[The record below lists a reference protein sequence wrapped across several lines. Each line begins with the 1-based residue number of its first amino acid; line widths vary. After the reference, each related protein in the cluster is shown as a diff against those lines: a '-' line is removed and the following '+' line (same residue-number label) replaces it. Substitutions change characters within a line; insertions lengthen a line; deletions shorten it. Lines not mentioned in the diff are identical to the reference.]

1 MTVSR
6 RFRTLLVVT
15 SLLVL
20 AGSAF
25 AQGPHPS
32 PADWRDQNIYFIFTD
47 RFFDGN
53 PSNNTANNSELTY
66 NLNGRWNHHGGDFKG
81 IEKKL
86 DYIQALGATTI
97 WITPIVQNY
106 GMSSWHGYG
115 ATDFYSLQPN
125 WGTTNDLKALVN
137 AIHERGMYVV
147 LDVVINH
154 MGDKVNPGGSAFNIN
169 GYTPSWKQGR
179 MHSPPFNQLTN
190 FHNNG
195 SIQNYDDQTQVE
207 LGELSNLDDLRT
219 ETQYV
224 RTNLIEIYK
233 HWIEVGDFDGFRL
246 DTVKHV
252 NIGAWQYFNPQIRAY
267 ANSIGKTNFFQFG
280 EVFHGDD
287 TYVGRYTG
295 TKAGGAFANDSVL
308 DFPLYYKAISA
319 FAQSGNTKQIEDH
332 YNNIPGKYDSYSE
345 SRLITFVD
353 NHDVARF
360 MNTAN
365 NDTNKLHLA
374 LSWLYSS
381 RGIPCLYYGTE
392 QNFNG
397 SGDPV
402 NREDMFHGT
411 YNWSGP
417 AGGRDNF
424 DMTERT
430 FRLVAKL
437 NNLRRLYP
445 SLRRGTHI
453 NLWNSSGGPGLFAYG
468 RNLNGEEILIAFNTA
483 SGNQTLGARPTPYP
497 AGTVMVNL
505 LDTNE
510 TVTTTS
516 GSDRF
521 PSITIPGGGFK
532 MFIPKDRLLPLDPVV
547 VAQSPIHEA
556 TNVAVTAPITLTFSK
571 RMNTNATQ
579 GAFSITPSANGS
591 FSWSADRTVMTF
603 TPASE
608 LAGKTTIVVRVNSG
622 ATDDESGNHVY
633 GAFETFFHSATGSS
647 GPPADTTPPTAA
659 IQQPAN
665 NAVLQ
670 DVFSASGT
678 ATDNVAVAAVEVR
691 VDNGSWMTASGTNFW
706 SLMIDSKFFS
716 NGTHQIQARARDTSD
731 NLSTTAQRSVTF
743 SNATPPGASY
753 DVLLNAGGA
762 APTTNCDNSVWL
774 PDQQWQSGSFGYLG
788 GTAGNIANTITGICA
803 QAQTLYQNE
812 RYSSGGSLE
821 YRFDVQDGTY
831 EITLLQTETWSTGPN
846 QRIFHLDIED
856 TRVLTNFDIF
866 ATTGGMNLPLSQ
878 TFTISVSDSQLNIV
892 FTPVSDNARVSA
904 IRVRRVD
911 DLDSDGDG
919 IPNWWTNGWFD
930 HPTGEINDDSRATD
944 DADGDGFSNL
954 EEFIALTSPVDLN
967 DFPVIYDIEGAPH
980 PVMTM
985 PTATG
990 RMYDLQWKADL
1001 STTDAWTTIIGN
1013 RVGSGEILPFPDTN
1027 APPRGAYRIRIHRP

>member
-1 MTVSR
+1 MAPLFLGLIASC
-6 RFRTLLVVT
+6 
-15 SLLVL
+15 VL
-20 AGSAF
+20 AVSAL
-25 AQGPHPS
+25 AQGVNPS
-32 PADWRDQNIYFIFTD
+32 PSDWRDQNIYFIFTD
-47 RFFDGN
+47 RFFDGD
-53 PSNNTANNSELTY
+53 PANNTANNSQLQF
-66 NLNGRWNHHGGDFKG
+66 NLKGNWNHHGGDFKG

-106 GMSSWHGYG
+106 GISSWHGYG
-115 ATDFYSLQPN
+115 ATDFYTLQPN
-125 WGTTNDLKALVN
+125 WGTTNDLKSLVN
-137 AIHERGMYVV
+137 AIHARGMYIV

-169 GYTPSWKQGR
+169 GYAPSWKR
-179 MHSPPFNQLTN
+179 NVTPHAAPFNQLTN

-207 LGELSNLDDLRT
+207 LGELSGLDDLRT

-224 RTNLIEIYK
+224 RTNLVEIYK
-233 HWIEVGDFDGFRL
+233 HWINVGDFDGFRL

-252 NIGAWQYFNPQIRAY
+252 DIGAWQYFNSQIRAY

-319 FAQSGNTKQIEDH
+319 FAQNGNTRQIEDH
-332 YNNIPGKYDSYSE
+332 YNNIPGKYDPYSE
-345 SRLITFVD
+345 TRLITFVD

-360 MNTAN
+360 MSTAN

-381 RGIPCLYYGTE
+381 RGIPTLYYGTE

-411 YNWSGP
+411 YSWSGP
-417 AGGRDNF
+417 ARDRDNF

-430 FRLVAKL
+430 FRHIAKL

-445 SLRRGTHI
+445 SLRRGTHN
-453 NLWNSSGGPGLFAYG
+453 NLWNNSSGPGLFAYS
-468 RNLNGEEILIAFNTA
+468 RILNGEEIFVAFNTA
-483 SGNQTLGARPTPYP
+483 ASSQTLGARPISYP

-510 TVTTTS
+510 TVTATS

-521 PSITIPGGGFK
+521 PPIAIPAMGIK
-532 MFIPKDRLLPLDPVV
+532 MFIAKDRLLPLDPVV
-547 VAQSPIHEA
+547 LAQSPIHEA
-556 TNVAVTAPITLTFSK
+556 SNVVVTTPITLTFSK

-579 GAFSITPSANGS
+579 NAFSITPSVPGS

-603 TPASE
+603 TPNSE
-608 LAGKTTIVVRVNSG
+608 LVGKTTVVVRVNST

-633 GAFETFFHSATGSS
+633 GAFETFFRTAAGSG
-647 GPPADTTPPTAA
+647 GPPPSDTTPPTVT
-659 IQQPAN
+659 IQQPPN
-665 NAVLQ
+665 SAVLQ

-678 ATDNVAVAAVEVR
+678 ASDNIAVDGVEVR
-691 VDNGSWMTASGTNFW
+691 IDSGGSWMPASGSNFW
-706 SLMIDSKFFS
+706 SIMIDSKDFE

-731 NLSTTAQRSVTF
+731 NYSTIATRTVVF
-743 SNATPPGASY
+743 SNPVPPAASY
-753 DVLLNAGGA
+753 DVRLNAGGA
-762 APTTNCDNSVWL
+762 TAVTNCDGSVWL
-774 PDQQWQSGSFGYLG
+774 PDRAWQSGSFGYTAG
-788 GTAGNIANTITGICA
+788 AAGNIANTISGVCA
-803 QAQTLYQNE
+803 QAQALYQNE
-812 RYSSGGSLE
+812 RYSSSGALE
-821 YRFDVQDGTY
+821 YRFDVTNGIY
-831 EITLLQTETWSTGPN
+831 EVTFLQTETWSSGPG
-846 QRIFHLDIED
+846 QRVFHVDIEN

-866 ATTGGMNLPLSQ
+866 ATAGGMNLPLTQ
-878 TFTISVSDSQLNIV
+878 TFTTRVNDGQLNIV
-892 FTPVSDNARVSA
+892 FTSVSDNARISA
-904 IRVRRVD
+904 IRVRRTD
-911 DLDSDGDG
+911 DTDSDGDG
-919 IPNWWTNGWFD
+919 IPDWWMTQWFG
-930 HPTGEINDDSRATD
+930 HPTGHVADNSNAGA

-954 EEFIALTSPVDLN
+954 EEFIALTSPVDAN
-967 DFPVIYDIEGAPH
+967 DFPVIYDIYNATRPTVTVPTSEG
-980 PVMTM
+980 
-985 PTATG
+985 
-990 RMYDLQWKADL
+990 RLYDLQWKADL
-1001 STTDAWTTIIGN
+1001 STTDAWTTILGGQPGTGA
-1013 RVGSGEILPFPDTN
+1013 VLPLSDSN
-1027 APPRGAYRIRIHRP
+1027 AAPHGAYRVRIRLP